1 MTDKNRWKSLMI
13 RVDTYD
19 LLKEIVARDS
29 RSMASVVDQ
38 LIVKEW
44 EWHFGEKTSRSSQES
59 TIEKNTERSVNPRN
73 PFLPKR

>member
-1 MTDKNRWKSLMI
+1 MTDKHRWKSLMI

-44 EWHFGEKTSRSSQES
+44 EWHFGEKTSRSSQEGS
-59 TIEKNTERSVNPRN
+59 IEKNTERSVNPRN